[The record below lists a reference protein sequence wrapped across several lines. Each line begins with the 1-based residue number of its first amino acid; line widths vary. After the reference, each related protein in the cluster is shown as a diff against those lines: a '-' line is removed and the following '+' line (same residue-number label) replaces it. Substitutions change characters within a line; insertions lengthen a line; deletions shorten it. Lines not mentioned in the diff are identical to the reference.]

1 MANIHPLATVHPN
14 AKLGKNVEVGPYAY
28 IEEHVE
34 IGDGSKILP
43 HATIFN
49 YVKMGKN
56 CCVFPGAVVGA
67 VPQDLKFDGE
77 VTYVEIGDNVNI
89 RECATINRGTKA
101 SGRGVTKIGNNV
113 LLMSYTHVAH
123 DCTVG
128 NNCILV
134 SYVGIAGETDV
145 DDWATLGGSTVAHQ
159 FSRIGKHA
167 FVGGGSKINKDV
179 PPYVLC
185 GRDPL
190 SYAGVNIV
198 GLRRRGFTSEQIYA
212 IKDMYDIIYNSGMNV
227 SDALAKIASG
237 FPQSEERDTILEFIR
252 GSKRGIIRGADS
264 NVKGSIEEGGQ
275 TFFYGIFPSRFLF
288 CRDGRGYEGIDQQ
301 TGRRQFYGTV
311 SVCRIYRGLRE
322 LSEAVIQEQMLFLC
336 SRRGAGPH
344 FSCCA

>member
-14 AKLGKNVEVGPYAY
+14 AKLGENVEVGPYAY

-34 IGDGSKILP
+34 IGEGSKILP

-56 CCVFPGAVVGA
+56 CTVFPGAVVGA

-89 RECATINRGTKA
+89 RECATINRGTMA
-101 SGRGVTKIGNNV
+101 SGRGVTKIGSNV

-145 DDWATLGGSTVAHQ
+145 DDWAIIGGSTVAHQ
-159 FSRIGKHA
+159 FSRVGTHA
-167 FVGGGSKINKDV
+167 MVGGGSKINKDV

-185 GRDPL
+185 GREPL
-190 SYAGVNIV
+190 SFAGINIV
-198 GLRRRGFTSEQIYA
+198 GLRRRGFTSDQIYN
-212 IKDMYDIIYNSGMNV
+212 IKNMYEVIYGSGLNTT
-227 SDALAKIASG
+227 DALAKIETE
-237 FPQSEERDTILEFIR
+237 FPQSVERDTIVTFIR
-252 GSKRGIIRGADS
+252 NSKRGII
-264 NVKGSIEEGGQ
+264 KGFGSASKG
-275 TFFYGIFPSRFLF
+275 
-288 CRDGRGYEGIDQQ
+288 DQ
-301 TGRRQFYGTV
+301 
-311 SVCRIYRGLRE
+311 E
-322 LSEAVIQEQMLFLC
+322 
-336 SRRGAGPH
+336 
-344 FSCCA
+344 

>member
-14 AKLGKNVEVGPYAY
+14 AKLGENVEVGPYAY

-56 CCVFPGAVVGA
+56 CTVFPGAVIGA

-159 FSRIGKHA
+159 FSKIGKHA
-167 FVGGGSKINKDV
+167 FVGGCSKINKDV
-179 PPYVLC
+179 PP
-185 GRDPL
+185 
-190 SYAGVNIV
+190 
-198 GLRRRGFTSEQIYA
+198 
-212 IKDMYDIIYNSGMNV
+212 
-227 SDALAKIASG
+227 
-237 FPQSEERDTILEFIR
+237 
-252 GSKRGIIRGADS
+252 
-264 NVKGSIEEGGQ
+264 
-275 TFFYGIFPSRFLF
+275 
-288 CRDGRGYEGIDQQ
+288 
-301 TGRRQFYGTV
+301 
-311 SVCRIYRGLRE
+311 
-322 LSEAVIQEQMLFLC
+322 
-336 SRRGAGPH
+336 
-344 FSCCA
+344 